1 MNFTSIPLSLK
12 RVCLLLLCIQLLLT
26 PSHASLPFGDRNN
39 VVVVAGASVSPRNT
53 ATALTTKA
61 LLVEVRGGGF
71 LPGGYNPFGYKITKL
86 GEQYLAFGE
95 TLGSDVGRFLASIK
109 NRKTKAALK
118 AQWIEIVKV
127 SKTGQTMRI
136 YRTMDELLKFCLDAG
151 LVD

>member
-1 MNFTSIPLSLK
+1 MNLTMIPLPLK
-12 RVCLLLLCIQLLLT
+12 RVCLLLLCIQLFLG
-26 PSHASLPFGDRNN
+26 PSDASLSFGASNN
-39 VVVVAGASVSPRNT
+39 VVVLAGTPAPSSRTTT
-53 ATALTTKA
+53 AFTSKA
-61 LLVEVRGGGF
+61 LLEVRGGGL

-109 NRKTKAALK
+109 KRKTKAALK
-118 AQWIEIVKV
+118 AQWVEIVKV

-136 YRTMDELLKFCLDAG
+136 YRTMDELLKFCVDAG